1 LYREINNEN
10 DHITLQS
17 YLEKPGEMGIRLG
30 NAFQCQK
37 VLYSNYEEEEP
48 PLLYI
53 KQLNPGT
60 STIKPLPRTT
70 NTIKLLPRTTNSRRP
85 QMEGTYKQHL

>member
-1 LYREINNEN
+1 
-10 DHITLQS
+10 
-17 YLEKPGEMGIRLG
+17 MGIRLG

-37 VLYSNYEEEEP
+37 VLQSKHAEKEP

-70 NTIKLLPRTTNSRRP
+70 STIKPLPRTTNSRRP